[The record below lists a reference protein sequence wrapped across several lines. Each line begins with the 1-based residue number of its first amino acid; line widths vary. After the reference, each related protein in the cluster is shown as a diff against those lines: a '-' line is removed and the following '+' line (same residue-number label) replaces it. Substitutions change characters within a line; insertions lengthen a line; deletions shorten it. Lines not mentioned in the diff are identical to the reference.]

1 MKVQELR
8 QMLSSAER
16 SRVEKAEIK
25 SIECVKKNIGS
36 GRMKKVLG
44 FALFCMALGMFI
56 MMLLPNLVWGVI
68 ILVGLL
74 LTGYRLFC
82 C

>member
-1 MKVQELR
+1 
-8 QMLSSAER
+8 
-16 SRVEKAEIK
+16 
-25 SIECVKKNIGS
+25 
-36 GRMKKVLG
+36 MKKVMG
-44 FALFCMALGMFI
+44 FALFCIALGMFI

-68 ILVGLL
+68 ILVLLL

>member
-1 MKVQELR
+1 
-8 QMLSSAER
+8 
-16 SRVEKAEIK
+16 
-25 SIECVKKNIGS
+25 
-36 GRMKKVLG
+36 MKKVMG
-44 FALFCMALGMFI
+44 FALFCMAQGMFI

-68 ILVGLL
+68 ILVLLL